1 MNWRFCLLM
10 LLLILPAALFSQIK
24 QDTGSFDQWKT
35 AHPMHTVHPVHRYQV
50 DSTFSILFDV
60 SAVFSTAKDSKIDNF
75 LTKYG
80 YAAPQN
86 IPVGINFELAA
97 IPFDSKMMY
106 CLSGGTI
113 VSRQDIKSTIFKAAA
128 YRQFF
133 ERRHFWISGGLGLG
147 IHGSRIFLNGKMPP
161 SFDSVANLY
170 NRELVLKRNGF
181 EIEPG
186 VRFFWYPIQT
196 RKFQL
201 GLFANTA
208 YDLSFNSRWKLGYYN
223 PSGQFSSFKSLSK
236 RTGVQA
242 QHEFGWAFSDGLSF
256 RFKFD

>member
-1 MNWRFCLLM
+1 MH
-10 LLLILPAALFSQIK
+10 A
-24 QDTGSFDQWKT
+24 
-35 AHPMHTVHPVHRYQV
+35 AHPAHRYQV

-60 SAVFSTAKDSKIDNF
+60 STVFYTAKDSKIDNF

-80 YAAPQN
+80 YTAPQN
-86 IPVGINFELAA
+86 VPVGINFELAA
-97 IPFDSKMMY
+97 IPFNSKMMY
-106 CLSGGTI
+106 GLAASTI
-113 VSRQDIKSTIFKAAA
+113 VSKQDISSTIFKAVA

-161 SFDSVANLY
+161 SFDSLSNLY
-170 NRELVLKRNGF
+170 DRELVLKRNGF

-201 GLFANTA
+201 GLFAATA

-242 QHEFGWAFSDGLSF
+242 HHEFGWAFSDGLSF